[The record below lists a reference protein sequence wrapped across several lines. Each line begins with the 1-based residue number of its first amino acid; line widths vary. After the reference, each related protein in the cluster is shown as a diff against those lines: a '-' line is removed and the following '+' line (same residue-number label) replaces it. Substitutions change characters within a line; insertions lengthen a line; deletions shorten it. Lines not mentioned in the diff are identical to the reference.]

1 MLTLNIY
8 ACTLPMGFLWCS
20 APYVYGRYIK
30 MALCQ
35 IEIKESLI
43 LLPFIIS
50 FLILSWLNF
59 IPPLFVLAQ
68 QDSSI

>member
-1 MLTLNIY
+1 MPAHCLW
-8 ACTLPMGFLWCS
+8 GF
-20 APYVYGRYIK
+20 YGVQHYMYTYGRYIK

-35 IEIKESLI
+35 IEIKKSLI

-59 IPPLFVLAQ
+59 IPPLFVMAQ
-68 QDSSI
+68 QDMFNLV